1 MARHDGSDFWRN
13 LDVLLAAWQVVIDR
27 PKGSAH
33 PMYAKAI
40 YPVDYGYLTGTQA
53 ADGDGVDVWRGTAE
67 AGAFDAVVCTVDPV
81 KKDVEVKFCSA
92 AWPRRSGRS
101 WTSTRAGCSSSAP
114 YSRGASRNV

>member
-33 PMYAKAI
+33 PTYAKVI

-53 ADGDGVDVWRGTAE
+53 ADGDGVDVWRGTEE

-81 KKDVEVKFCSA
+81 KKDVEVKILL
-92 AWPRRSGRS
+92 
-101 WTSTRAGCSSSAP
+101 GCMAQEKRQIMDFHTGGMLVERP
-114 YSRGASRNV
+114 V